1 MFPSFFIH
9 KRREL
14 LGFLHILR
22 GKLTGNDHERI
33 KGANEALNAL
43 EEERDIY
50 LREKR
55 AAEMRIEPDI
65 GGYKPTVPQD
75 KVQRESNGRDI
86 SAY

>member
-1 MFPSFFIH
+1 MFPSFFKH

-14 LGFLHILR
+14 MGFLQILR
-22 GKLTGNDHERI
+22 GKLTGDDHERI
-33 KGANEALNAL
+33 RGANEALNAL

-65 GGYKPTVPQD
+65 GGYSPAVPQD
-75 KVQRESNGRDI
+75 KVQRESNDRDI